1 MTIEYRLG
9 GTYEV
14 DAVIEL
20 FVASTLGK
28 RRPVNDRARMAAM
41 LEHSNLVVSAWAGPL
56 LVGLA
61 RSLSDYAY
69 ATYLSDL
76 AVRESH
82 QRRGI
87 GRQLIACTQAAAPLA
102 TVVLLSAPAAV
113 DYYPR
118 IGMEPH
124 GSAWILRPD
133 ARLR

>member
-1 MTIEYRLG
+1 MTIDYRLG